1 MPIPKKYQFKPTT
14 EEPYGWL
21 SPGLRESL
29 SDTIDRIT
37 ENNKKKEEAKKT
49 KSEKEEQKWAGKG
62 KKSSLEDI
70 FRKGMTFLFGDPT
83 QTYEITDENGN
94 FNFEEVGKAAA
105 NPAYRTK
112 LQNQLDK
119 KAYSD
124 IIEPYMSALLMASG
138 QLARNT
144 SISFGE
150 AGNGMGEE
158 NLITDPLTPLN
169 IKQRPK
175 TALGG
180 VSQRTYLQVVG
191 GRPAQKKEFIK
202 AGYIEGQ
209 PGDYGLVQTATRA
222 LNKKRKDSIPV
233 YQTMPDTIS
242 RKNLILLDTLYNN
255 ALDGNDYWFARP
267 EAVLPHAGS
276 YPTAVYI
283 DPRTNV
289 IYQKSWDLNDYGT
302 DYGGFSKTDLPYQ
315 QKIQNF
321 LDQYGLPTVVTTG
334 FQPFMTWEEF
344 EEALNTKN
352 PTTEWQKYIQRPMHK
367 DRYHRVYEKLK
378 PLIYNYMDSTQNNN

>member
-29 SDTIDRIT
+29 SDTIERIP
-37 ENNKKKEEAKKT
+37 ENNRKKEEAKQRAAEKEASMGKT
-49 KSEKEEQKWAGKG
+49 KKRSTPENVLKTVFTT
-62 KKSSLEDI
+62 L
-70 FRKGMTFLFGDPT
+70 LGDPT
-83 QTYEITDENGN
+83 RTYEITDKNGN
-94 FNFEEVGKAAA
+94 LNFEEVGRAAQ

-112 LQNQLDK
+112 LQNQLNK

-124 IIEPYMSALLMASG
+124 IIEPYMSALLMVSG
-138 QLARNT
+138 QMARNA
-144 SISFGE
+144 SISYGE
-150 AGNGMGEE
+150 AGNVTGEG
-158 NLITDPLTPLN
+158 NLMTDPIVPLS
-169 IKQRPK
+169 IKQRPR

-180 VSQRTYLQVVG
+180 VPQRTYLQVVG

-209 PGDYGLVQTATRA
+209 PSDYGLVQTATRA
-222 LNKKRKDSIPV
+222 LNERRNDSIPV

-242 RKNLILLDTLYNN
+242 RENLILLDTLYNN
-255 ALDGNDYWFARP
+255 ASDGNDYWFARP

-289 IYQKSWDLNDYGT
+289 IYQKGWDLNDYGT
-302 DYGGFSKTDLPYQ
+302 DYGGFSKTDFPYQ
-315 QKIQNF
+315 QSIENF

-344 EEALNTKN
+344 KEALNTEN
-352 PTTEWQKYIQRPMHK
+352 PTTDWQKYIQRPIHK
-367 DRYHRVYEKLK
+367 DRYHRVYERLE